1 MKGSTTEGD
10 RVEYAGARTK
20 ARQARMR
27 AAFALVIVA
36 ACKQAH
42 DPPAGS
48 AILAQSRE
56 LAAKMCAC
64 KDAAC
69 AQPLREQ
76 WNALTKSLPGA
87 EFTAEQVEGLA
98 AEDQRF
104 VACWSALAPQA
115 K

>member
-1 MKGSTTEGD
+1 MKGPTTI
-10 RVEYAGARTK
+10 RT
-20 ARQARMR
+20 ATAMR
-27 AAFALVIVA
+27 AAYVLVLVA

-48 AILAQSRE
+48 AILTKSRE
-56 LAAKMCAC
+56 LSAKMCAC
-64 KDAAC
+64 KDASC
-69 AQPLREQ
+69 AAALREQ

-87 EFTAEQVEGLA
+87 EFTAAQVEGLA

-104 VACWSALAPQA
+104 VACWSALDPKA